1 MVAQV
6 IPAIGGAALRAGAGI
21 AASSIRSGSTSK
33 SGGIEFKLS
42 SNYKQLERRLNNV
55 QRRQLP
61 FAFSKT
67 LNEVAKRIR
76 KRIVERTYPAAFNVR
91 DRRFANATF
100 KIDFSNKRKLEARVY
115 DRFGRANL
123 KLHAE
128 GGIKRAKRGSI
139 AVPSRYVKDRRTGR
153 GVRRSLRPREVVD
166 SQKGYK
172 TQRAIFQ
179 AYGPKASK
187 KRLLYSLVPS
197 ARISKRFPFYED
209 ADRIIRKDLSRVFNY
224 QLKQAL
230 RSRRG

>member
-1 MVAQV
+1 M
-6 IPAIGGAALRAGAGI
+6 ALPVLLRLASLSGKGRDFPTKPEI
-21 AASSIRSGSTSK
+21 SRRITSSIEFNVK
-33 SGGIEFKLS
+33 SD
-42 SNYKQLERRLNNV
+42 YKRLERRLNAIE
-55 QRRQLP
+55 RKQLP

-67 LNEVAKRIR
+67 LNDVAKRIR
-76 KRIVERTYPAAFNVR
+76 KRIVDRTYPAAFDVR
-91 DRRFANATF
+91 DGKFANATF
-100 KIDFSNKRKLEARVY
+100 KIDFSSKRKLEARVY
-115 DRFGRANL
+115 DRLGRANL

-139 AVPSRYVKDRRTGR
+139 AVPSQYVKDRRTGR

-187 KRLLYSLVPS
+187 KRLLYSLIPS
-197 ARISKRFPFYED
+197 ARISKQFPFYED
-209 ADRIIRKDLSRVFNY
+209 ANKIVRKDLSRVFNY

-230 RSRRG
+230 RSRKG

>member
-1 MVAQV
+1 MEV
-6 IPAIGGAALRAGAGI
+6 
-21 AASSIRSGSTSK
+21 
-33 SGGIEFKLS
+33 KLA
-42 SNYKQLERRLNNV
+42 SNYKQLERRLNSV
-55 QRRQLP
+55 QRKQLP

-76 KRIVERTYPAAFNVR
+76 KRIVDRTYPSSFDVR
-91 DRRFANATF
+91 DGRFANATF
-100 KIDFSNKRKLEARVY
+100 RIDYSSKRKLEARVY
-115 DRFGRANL
+115 DRLGRANL

-128 GGIKRAKRGSI
+128 GGVKRAKSGSI
-139 AVPSRYVKDRRTGR
+139 AVPTQYVKGRRTGR
-153 GVRRSLRPREVVD
+153 GVRRNLRPREVVD

-179 AYGPKASK
+179 AYGPKGSK
-187 KRLLYSLVPS
+187 KRLMYSLVPS

-209 ADRIIRKDLSRVFNY
+209 ANKIVRKDLSRVFNY